1 MADEED
7 QTGLSPAVLQIIE
20 KFADAMRADEGIDGD
35 AIGRLERLLLSGEI
49 PKTDEISTALF
60 DLPRDGV

>member
-20 KFADAMRADEGIDGD
+20 KFADAMRADERIDGD
-35 AIGRLERLLLSGEI
+35 AVGRLERLLLSGEI
-49 PKTDEISTALF
+49 PKTDEISTALLG
-60 DLPRDGV
+60 LPRDGV